1 MTQSVLTKTA
11 GLAWSLLESYDVDP
25 LPLFRKVHINPALM
39 NDMSSRTNWSTQN
52 ALWVSVADSVG
63 DPCFGLKL
71 GGLWHPSYMHALG
84 YAWLSSST
92 LYSALERLSRFIN
105 IVNPNISVDIFSDSN
120 IVTVEVSNAS
130 DTIPRDAPWYAD
142 ADMSILIAMCRA
154 NSGDSLNPVSLEFRH
169 AQPHCTG
176 DFFALFRCP
185 VSFGAQH
192 NRMTFSRKDVDKQ
205 LPGSNTLMSQVHDQE
220 MVRYLAGLGGGD
232 IIHKVKNAILELLP
246 DGRMSDAKVAEALF
260 MSNRNLQRKLEAQG
274 TTFKTILTE
283 LRKELASKYIQDPQ
297 LTLTEISFMLGF
309 SEMSAFSR
317 AFKQWTGHSPKTQ
330 RQSSQYA

>member
-11 GLAWSLLESYDVDP
+11 GLAWSLLESYGIDP
-25 LPLFRKVHINPALM
+25 LPLFRKAHINPALM

-52 ALWVSVADSVG
+52 ALWTSVSESVN

-92 LYSALERLSRFIN
+92 LYSALGRLSRFID
-105 IVNPNISVDIFSDSN
+105 IVNPNISVDISSDSDN
-120 IVTVEVSNAS
+120 VTIEVRSAS
-130 DTIPRDAPWYAD
+130 DSISRDAYWYAD
-142 ADMSILIAMCRA
+142 ADMSILMAMCRA
-154 NSGDSLNPVSLEFRH
+154 NCGDSLNPVAVEFRH
-169 AQPHCTG
+169 AEPDCAG
-176 DFFALFRCP
+176 NFFSLFRCP
-185 VSFGAQH
+185 VEFGAPH
-192 NRMTFSRKDVDKQ
+192 DRITFSRIDVDKR

-220 MVRYLAGLGGGD
+220 MVRYLAGLGNGD
-232 IIHKVKNAILELLP
+232 ITHKVKNAILELLP
-246 DGRMSDAKVAEALF
+246 DGRMSDAKVAETLF

-283 LRKELASKYIQDPQ
+283 LRKELASIYIQDPQ
-297 LTLTEISFMLGF
+297 LTLTEVSFMLGF

-317 AFKQWTGHSPKTQ
+317 AFKQWTGQSPKAQ
-330 RQSSQYA
+330 RNSQ

>member
-11 GLAWSLLESYDVDP
+11 GLAWSLLESYDIDP
-25 LPLFRKVHINPALM
+25 LPLFRKAHIDPELM
-39 NDMSSRTNWSTQN
+39 NDMSSRTTWSTQN
-52 ALWVSVADSVG
+52 SLWISVADRVD

-71 GGLWHPSYMHALG
+71 GDLWHPSYMHALG
-84 YAWLSSST
+84 YAWLSSTT
-92 LYSALERLSRFIN
+92 LYAALGRLSRFIN
-105 IVNPNISVDIFSDSN
+105 IVNPNISVEISDDDTN
-120 IVTVEVSNAS
+120 IMVEVSNAS
-130 DTIPRDAPWYAD
+130 DSVPRDAYWYAD

-154 NSGDSLNPVSLEFRH
+154 NYGKSLNPISVDFRH
-169 AQPHCTG
+169 AEPDCAG

-185 VSFGAQH
+185 VTFGAQH

-205 LPGSNTLMSQVHDQE
+205 LPGSNALMSQVHDQE
-220 MVRYLAGLGGGD
+220 MVRYLAGLDGGD
-232 IIHKVKNAILELLP
+232 IIHKVKNSILELLP
-246 DGRMSDAKVAEALF
+246 DGRMSDAKVAEDLF
-260 MSNRNLQRKLEAQG
+260 MSNRNLQRKLEAQD

-317 AFKQWTGHSPKTQ
+317 AFKQWTGQSPKTQ
-330 RQSSQYA
+330 RQSQYA